1 MSKRFSHTLP
11 LGATERADIIPEPI
25 KHIYQS
31 VLADGRVLACER
43 LDWMFPVG
51 YKISIFDDGLQS
63 IIDYK
68 KNIVEINGRVSD
80 YAIAS
85 YILQP
90 GKITI
95 CPVENDKDK

>member
-1 MSKRFSHTLP
+1 
-11 LGATERADIIPEPI
+11 
-25 KHIYQS
+25 
-31 VLADGRVLACER
+31 
-43 LDWMFPVG
+43 
-51 YKISIFDDGLQS
+51 
-63 IIDYK
+63 IDYK

-90 GKITI
+90 GKITT